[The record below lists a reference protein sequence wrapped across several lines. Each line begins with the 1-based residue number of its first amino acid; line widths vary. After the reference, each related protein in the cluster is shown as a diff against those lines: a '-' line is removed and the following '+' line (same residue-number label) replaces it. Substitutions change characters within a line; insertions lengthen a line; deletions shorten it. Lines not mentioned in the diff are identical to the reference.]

1 MVMGRR
7 GNETRT
13 GRRGKPNE
21 VNMSSLRLTTSRKME
36 MRSAIGAF
44 EKNRTE
50 LLQGEQNRVFL
61 QLR

>member
-1 MVMGRR
+1 
-7 GNETRT
+7 
-13 GRRGKPNE
+13 
-21 VNMSSLRLTTSRKME
+21 MSGLRLTTSRKME

-44 EKNRTE
+44 EKNRAE